1 MTEKTAGNGK
11 GTPVGGATTG
21 VEFDATL
28 ARAVAAMPQAHK
40 LLGIAA
46 YLAPRRIPLAIV
58 SSAVMTEAERRA
70 ALGALSAARLAQS
83 EEIDS
88 RFAAFSVAPAVQKEM
103 RTRLAAASEE
113 TGVIALAVRLVAD
126 AYPAGDDAGEAMH
139 WPLCE
144 RLGEHAQAVLAH
156 APDDGAEAAATSDLL
171 HHLSQY
177 LFARGRYEE
186 AEPLV
191 RRSGAIHELI
201 CGTEHPAV
209 GQDRANLAIVL
220 YELGRTEEALP
231 HIRRAMA
238 IGEAELGPEHPDV
251 AERYNILATLLESLR
266 RPAQADPFIRH
277 ALLVAERMLGT
288 DHPDTQLYRAN
299 YERIV
304 AAIDVIARKD
314 ADVEA
319 GLVIASPERLAR
331 PDIPAPPV
339 PRQRGLLG
347 RLGKLRTGRGQET
360 PDDK

>member
-1 MTEKTAGNGK
+1 MTEKIAGNGK
-11 GTPVGGATTG
+11 GTSVGGATSG
-21 VEFDATL
+21 AEFDASL
-28 ARAVAAMPQAHK
+28 ARAISAVPQASK

-46 YLAPRRIPLAIV
+46 YLAPRRIPLAVV

-70 ALGALSAARLAQS
+70 ALDALIAAGLAQS
-83 EEIDS
+83 EETDS
-88 RFAAFSVAPAVQKEM
+88 RSAGFSVAPAVQKEM
-103 RTRLAAASEE
+103 RARLAGGGEDTGAIELAA
-113 TGVIALAVRLVAD
+113 RLVAE
-126 AYPAGDDAGEAMH
+126 AYPTGDDAGEAVH

-144 RLGEHAQAVLAH
+144 RLGDHAQAVLTH
-156 APDDGAEAAATSDLL
+156 APDEGAEAAATSDLL
-171 HHLSQY
+171 HHLSHY

-201 CGTEHPAV
+201 HGPEHPAV

-220 YELGRTEEALP
+220 YELGRAEDALP

-238 IGEAELGPEHPDV
+238 IGEAELGPEHPAV

-266 RPAQADPFIRH
+266 RPAEADPFIRH
-277 ALLVAERMLGT
+277 ALLVAERMLGP
-288 DHPDTQLYRAN
+288 DHPDTQLYRGN
-299 YERIV
+299 YERII

-319 GLVIASPERLAR
+319 GLVAAPPERLAR

-339 PRQRGLLG
+339 PGQRGLLG
-347 RLGKLRTGRGQET
+347 RLGKLRNGRG
-360 PDDK
+360 